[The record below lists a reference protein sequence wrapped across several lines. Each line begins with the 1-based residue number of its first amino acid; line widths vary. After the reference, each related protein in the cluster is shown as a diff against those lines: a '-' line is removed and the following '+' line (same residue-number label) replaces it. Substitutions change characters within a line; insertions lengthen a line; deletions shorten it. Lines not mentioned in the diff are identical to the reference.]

1 MLFLRGRGKNKKKK
15 KEEGWKQ
22 MCFDPSHSLEV
33 NTFSGLQQKSVYLN
47 IKNQVPVGRAGPYL
61 CEVEL
66 ETPPLKRNCLQKLCR
81 LYYSRGQVQNGTGV
95 FAAVPGQPRLP
106 KGKHVAFRVVL
117 QRFPLGRASFG
128 LQEPLGTRRTL
139 IFSVLS
145 ALHVHAGMTGRT
157 TH

>member
-1 MLFLRGRGKNKKKK
+1 
-15 KEEGWKQ
+15 

-66 ETPPLKRNCLQKLCR
+66 ETPPLKRNCLQKLCH
-81 LYYSRGQVQNGTGV
+81 LYYSQGHVQNGMGV
-95 FAAVPGQPRLP
+95 FATFPGLP
-106 KGKHVAFRVVL
+106 EGKHVSFRVVL
-117 QRFPLGRASFG
+117 QWFSLGRASFG